1 MKIEIDPNSGFCF
14 GVVKAI
20 DIAEKELEE
29 KGELY
34 CLGDI
39 VHNDAEV
46 KRLEKKGLKTISY
59 EEFKDLKDSTVLL
72 RAHGEPPKTYEIA
85 KQNNIKLIDASC
97 PIVLNLQKKIDK
109 AYKGLSQTDGQLVI
123 YGKEGH
129 AEVIGLLGH
138 TNEQGIVITEMS
150 DLDKIDFTKP
160 VNIFSQTTK
169 SRTGYIKMVEEIK
182 KRMKKEQGHEEI
194 NFVYNDST
202 CRQVSNRDVFL
213 EEFSLKHDI
222 VIFVSGRKSSNGKVL
237 YQVCKN
243 KNERTYFVSEKEDID
258 KNWFKPED
266 SVGICG
272 ATSTPEW
279 LMKNIKEEIESLNLQ
294 NM

>member
-109 AYKGLSQTDGQLVI
+109 AYKGLSQTNGQLVI

-169 SRTGYIKMVEEIK
+169 SRTGYLKMVEEIK
-182 KRMKKEQGHEEI
+182 KRMKKEHGHEEI